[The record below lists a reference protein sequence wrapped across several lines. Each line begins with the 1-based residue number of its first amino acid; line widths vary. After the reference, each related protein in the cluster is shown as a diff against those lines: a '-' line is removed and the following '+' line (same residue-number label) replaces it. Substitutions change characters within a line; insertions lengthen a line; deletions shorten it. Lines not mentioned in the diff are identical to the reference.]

1 MHHVL
6 VYRTETLIIREL
18 GVESFSIEHEDRAHV
33 DEVDQSEREET
44 HIDSLL
50 EALLEEHGHVDAV
63 GGKADEEEDGD
74 EDGGLD
80 FVKEELR
87 LSTDKVVGVIPRDGG
102 IHS

>member
-1 MHHVL
+1 MIV
-6 VYRTETLIIREL
+6 REL
-18 GVESFSIEHEDRAHV
+18 GVESFSIEHEDRAYV
-33 DEVDQSEREET
+33 DEVDKSEREET

-50 EALLEEHGHVDAV
+50 EALLEGHGHVDAV
-63 GGKADEEEDGD
+63 GGEADEEEDGD

-87 LSTDKVVGVIPRDGG
+87 LSTDKVVGVVPRDGG

>member
-1 MHHVL
+1 MIV
-6 VYRTETLIIREL
+6 REL

-33 DEVDQSEREET
+33 DEVDQSETEET

-50 EALLEEHGHVDAV
+50 EALLEEDGHVDAV